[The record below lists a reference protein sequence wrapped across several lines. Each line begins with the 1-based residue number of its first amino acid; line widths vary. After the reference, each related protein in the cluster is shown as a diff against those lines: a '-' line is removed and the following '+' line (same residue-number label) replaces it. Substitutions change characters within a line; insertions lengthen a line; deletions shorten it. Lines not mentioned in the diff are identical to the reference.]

1 MAVLNDKMDDKGA
14 LLEVLPDGNPEDSSV
29 LQMVDG
35 TKRFDGKPVLS
46 HMALR
51 LGRGETLVLLGRSGS
66 GKTVLM
72 KCLVGLMKLDE
83 GAVLIQGQDLGT
95 ADAPSLDKI
104 RKKLGFLFQ
113 GAAIYDSLSVRENLE
128 FHIHRQLQIR
138 DDAEVESLVMKVLQD
153 VGLEDAKG
161 KMPSELSGGM
171 RKRLGLAR
179 ALVSKPDLMLYD
191 EPTTGLDPVT
201 SQEISRLI
209 RETQHARGVAS
220 LVVTHDMRCAQA
232 TADRIVILRDGACC
246 AEGSYAQLES
256 SSDEA
261 VKAFFT

>member
-1 MAVLNDKMDDKGA
+1 MAHAIDQKDDHGEPAEA
-14 LLEVLPDGNPEDSSV
+14 LPV
-29 LQMVDG
+29 LQLVDG
-35 TKRFDGKPVLS
+35 TKRFDEKPVLN

-51 LGRGETLVLLGRSGS
+51 LESGETLVILGRSGS
-66 GKTVLM
+66 GKTVLL
-72 KCLVGLMKLDE
+72 KCLVGLMKLDD

-95 ADAPSLDKI
+95 ADATHLNQI

-138 DDAEVESLVMKVLQD
+138 DEAEVESLVMQVLQD
-153 VGLEDAKG
+153 VGLEDANG
-161 KMPSELSGGM
+161 MQPSELSGGM

-220 LVVTHDMRCAQA
+220 LVVTHDMRCAQT
-232 TADRIVILRDGACC
+232 TADRIVVLREGACY
-246 AEGSYAQLES
+246 AEGSYAQLAS
-256 SSDEA
+256 SHDEA
-261 VKAFFT
+261 VKAFFS

>member
-1 MAVLNDKMDDKGA
+1 MSLPTENNDR
-14 LLEVLPDGNPEDSSV
+14 PDQGPADTAT

-35 TKRFDGKPVLS
+35 TKGFGGEPVLRD
-46 HMALR
+46 MQLR
-51 LGRGETLVLLGRSGS
+51 LNQGETLVILGRSGS
-66 GKTVLM
+66 GKTVLL

-83 GAVLIQGQDLGT
+83 GSVLIQGQDLGS
-95 ADAPSLDKI
+95 ADSKALNQI

-128 FHIHRQLQIR
+128 FHIHRQLQIQ

-153 VGLEDAKG
+153 VGLEEAIG

-209 RETQHARGVAS
+209 RDTQSARGVAS
-220 LVVTHDMRCAQA
+220 LVVTHDMRCAQT
-232 TADRIVILRDGACC
+232 TADRIIVLRDGAAC
-246 AEGSYAQLES
+246 AEGTYAELES
-256 SSDEA
+256 SSDA
-261 VKAFFT
+261 DIKAFFS